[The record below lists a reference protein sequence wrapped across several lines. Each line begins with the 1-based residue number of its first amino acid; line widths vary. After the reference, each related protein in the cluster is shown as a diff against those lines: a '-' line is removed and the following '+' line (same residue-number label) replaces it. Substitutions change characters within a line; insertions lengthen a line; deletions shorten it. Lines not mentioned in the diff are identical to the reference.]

1 MSAEHVFQM
10 GSRRKSVKND
20 MAVWSVESICF
31 AMYHSVKYY
40 YEDMYIIDGSD
51 H

>member
-20 MAVWSVESICF
+20 MAVWSVESPFLMMLLI
-31 AMYHSVKYY
+31 
-40 YEDMYIIDGSD
+40 
-51 H
+51 